1 MSALPA
7 YVSLPALALTGI
19 VIWLAVLFLWAP
31 RRGLR
36 FATHEAENLPEV
48 MANRYLGMALIMA
61 GALYNGN
68 PGLISFVFAAT
79 GLSAA
84 HDAWIYARHHKPY
97 LKHVFSA
104 SLSALVSV
112 AALAVYLNAGGT

>member
-1 MSALPA
+1 MSTLP
-7 YVSLPALALTGI
+7 LPVYLLALAMTGI

-31 RRGLR
+31 GRGLT

-48 MANRYLGMALIMA
+48 MANRYVAMALIMA

-68 PGLISFVFAAT
+68 PGLIAFIFAAT

-84 HDAWIYARHHKPY
+84 HDAWIYARHGKPFV
-97 LKHVFSA
+97 KHVFSA
-104 SLSALVSV
+104 TLSAVIAL
-112 AALAVYLNAGGT
+112 AALIVHFNAGAA